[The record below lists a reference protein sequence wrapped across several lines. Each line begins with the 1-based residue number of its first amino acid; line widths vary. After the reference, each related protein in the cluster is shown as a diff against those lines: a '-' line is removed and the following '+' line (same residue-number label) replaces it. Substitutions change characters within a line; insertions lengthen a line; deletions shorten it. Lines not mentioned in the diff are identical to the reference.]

1 MTNQTIYIETRG
13 CTTYINGERGT
24 LVEFTTGVAL
34 SRGTGYD
41 DAYFH
46 KEVIP
51 AMRCSECGK
60 SSDAVSSS
68 PDVPEGVD
76 L

>member
-1 MTNQTIYIETRG
+1 MRIKAKIWQHRRDFEADYE
-13 CTTYINGERGT
+13 C
-24 LVEFTTGVAL
+24 EFCGDV

-51 AMRCSECGK
+51 AMWCPKCRK

-68 PDVPEGVD
+68 PDVPEG
-76 L
+76 LIL